1 MEAQS
6 SRGRQS
12 AVSPSESIRNRLAR
26 NAHTTDCSIGFK
38 HILWQQ
44 LCLWGNSADKYTE
57 NKSSRFSVWW
67 KHHHFFFLH
76 VSLFLES
83 PVNNQR
89 SLQVLIYDPNK
100 HISALKP
107 WGAISELPHSVTAW
121 QKVYIAKQTNWFFL
135 FKEMLSTYLPN
146 FRKITLQH
154 NLLCHTYKMVL
165 ISNSEI
171 NSWSLLLQ
179 FVLFYG
185 NIPLS
190 NFSKLGVYPHKA
202 VSQSLFCL
210 LVYLVL

>member
-1 MEAQS
+1 
-6 SRGRQS
+6 
-12 AVSPSESIRNRLAR
+12 
-26 NAHTTDCSIGFK
+26 
-38 HILWQQ
+38 
-44 LCLWGNSADKYTE
+44 
-57 NKSSRFSVWW
+57 
-67 KHHHFFFLH
+67 
-76 VSLFLES
+76 
-83 PVNNQR
+83 
-89 SLQVLIYDPNK
+89 
-100 HISALKP
+100 
-107 WGAISELPHSVTAW
+107 
-121 QKVYIAKQTNWFFL
+121 
-135 FKEMLSTYLPN
+135 MLSTYLPN

-210 LVYLVL
+210 LVYLVLQYTKSPPQTLRLSRVYNVDNFRFYLELMLLVCLIIYMYDNNLFLKTQVQVKAMFSNSDLLVVLAKRRLVQMP